1 MKSKKPRITDDYMY
15 LLAREGKVDEF
26 NARRAKGEVC
36 DFSGL
41 DFRGVDLRGLDLE
54 GINFSGSSFRL
65 ADLRGL
71 DMHTCNLEGAT
82 IKEAKVSGACFP
94 REVRAEEI
102 RLSITY
108 GTCMRYRA
116 KP

>member
-1 MKSKKPRITDDYMY
+1 MKSKKPRITEDYMY

-26 NARRAKGEVC
+26 NTQRAKGDGC
-36 DFSGL
+36 MFSGL
-41 DFRGVDLRGLDLE
+41 DFRGVDLRGLDVR
-54 GINFSGSSFRL
+54 GIDFSGSSFRL

-71 DMHTCNLEGAT
+71 DMRTCNLEGAT

-94 REVRAEEI
+94 SEIRAEEI